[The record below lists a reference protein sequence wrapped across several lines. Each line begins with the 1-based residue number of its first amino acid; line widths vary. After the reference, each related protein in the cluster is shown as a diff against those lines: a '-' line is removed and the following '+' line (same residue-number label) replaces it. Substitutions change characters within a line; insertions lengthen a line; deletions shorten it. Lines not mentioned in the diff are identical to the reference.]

1 MAQIVQIVRASF
13 GPDAHMAMT
22 VMREI
27 ERGTDRHL
35 AVYSMGTV
43 PEDSLGWMFR
53 TAAQHLPD
61 SAMRELAIEDEPEI
75 AQ

>member
-1 MAQIVQIVRASF
+1 MAQIIQLVRAAF
-13 GPDAHMAMT
+13 GPDAQLACT

-27 ERGTDRHL
+27 EDGNDRHL

-43 PEDSLGWMFR
+43 SEDSLGWMFR

-61 SAMRELAIEDEPEI
+61 STMRTLTIEDEP
-75 AQ
+75 QVSQ